1 MFEGAIW
8 VRSIEGLTLSNSLT
22 EPDELTEVF
31 DERRRQGEQSAKR
44 LDVGPIVRKGYLG
57 KETPLEGQNS
67 R

>member
-1 MFEGAIW
+1 MERKGQVLGGRW
-8 VRSIEGLTLSNSLT
+8 VRERI
-22 EPDELTEVF
+22 VF